1 MPLDES
7 LLALLGDQ
15 LEGVHP
21 EPVHLPV
28 VGRDALIAQQ
38 PCQLHPNI
46 MAASNSNSNSN
57 SDPQDPYV
65 CEHILLTA
73 VQRFHVTSTHL

>member
-1 MPLDES
+1 MPLDEG

-28 VGRDALIAQQ
+28 VGRDALIGQQ
-38 PCQLHPNI
+38 PRQLQPTTT
-46 MAASNSNSNSN
+46 AASR
-57 SDPQDPYV
+57 Q
-65 CEHILLTA
+65 ILEIHMSESPPLS
-73 VQRFHVTSTHL
+73 QLCSFHVTCNYL